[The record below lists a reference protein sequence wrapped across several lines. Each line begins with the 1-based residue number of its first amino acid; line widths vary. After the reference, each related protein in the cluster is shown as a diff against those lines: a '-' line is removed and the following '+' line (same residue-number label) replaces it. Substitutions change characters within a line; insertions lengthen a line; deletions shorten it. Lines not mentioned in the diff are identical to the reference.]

1 MFCMTKG
8 ENNINTCILNL
19 NPCYDHWVI
28 LKKPPKI
35 PNVVRGDEVVSLVD
49 GKGLNIARVL
59 SRVFGFE
66 DYFCI
71 NILGGQVGE
80 IIEKECKDLGIKTDN
95 FWIEDSN
102 RINTALVYE
111 YENRMLMINEP
122 GPVMKAGEVRAF
134 IEYFKERIG
143 SGVNL
148 VISGSAPRG
157 FENGEMIDLVVAARN
172 SGCTLKIDIAGEWL
186 SKIVALSPELLKINA
201 DELKVAFG
209 IEKGDLKNMEE
220 FRRSS
225 SIKDLIITNGKHGSV
240 WLSDTEKLQ
249 AVSTKV
255 FSDFS
260 VGSGDSFF
268 AGLIYGQERLVS
280 KREALKIATAC
291 GAANTLHYGAAI
303 FERSDIERVIE
314 DVVVSEV
321 EL

>member
-1 MFCMTKG
+1 
-8 ENNINTCILNL
+8 
-19 NPCYDHWVI
+19 
-28 LKKPPKI
+28 
-35 PNVVRGDEVVSLVD
+35 
-49 GKGLNIARVL
+49 
-59 SRVFGFE
+59 
-66 DYFCI
+66 
-71 NILGGQVGE
+71 
-80 IIEKECKDLGIKTDN
+80 
-95 FWIEDSN
+95 
-102 RINTALVYE
+102 
-111 YENRMLMINEP
+111 
-122 GPVMKAGEVRAF
+122 
-134 IEYFKERIG
+134 
-143 SGVNL
+143 
-148 VISGSAPRG
+148 
-157 FENGEMIDLVVAARN
+157 MIDLVVAARN

-209 IEKGDLKNMEE
+209 IEKGDLKSMEE
-220 FRRSS
+220 FRRSF
-225 SIKDLIITNGKHGSV
+225 SIKDLLITNGKYGSV

>member
-1 MFCMTKG
+1 M
-8 ENNINTCILNL
+8 
-19 NPCYDHWVI
+19 
-28 LKKPPKI
+28 
-35 PNVVRGDEVVSLVD
+35 VSLVD

-143 SGVNL
+143 SGVDL

-209 IEKGDLKNMEE
+209 IEKGDLKSMEE
-220 FRRSS
+220 FRRSF
-225 SIKDLIITNGKHGSV
+225 SIKDLLITNGKYGSV